1 MKINQLIAR
10 YIYKM
15 KMKMQLADILIGIK
29 TILLANLVQ
38 YGLVINIIRFLL
50 RKLYVLTQSGS
61 LL

>member
-1 MKINQLIAR
+1 
-10 YIYKM
+10 M

-50 RKLYVLTQSGS
+50 RKVICLYAIRFFTLISEQYK
-61 LL
+61 